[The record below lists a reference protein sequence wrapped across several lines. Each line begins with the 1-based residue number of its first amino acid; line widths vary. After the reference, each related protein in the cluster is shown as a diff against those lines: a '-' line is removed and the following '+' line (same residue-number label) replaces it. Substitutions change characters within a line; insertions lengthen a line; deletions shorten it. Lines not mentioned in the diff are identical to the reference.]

1 MSSFLVSLDD
11 LLTLDEAADP
21 ACNTLL
27 ILAHTRL
34 VFAAASA
41 AKHAQSQAA
50 GDAFDKV
57 CLEAFAIDNTT
68 PQTAMDLLPLDVSC
82 ISACTRTPE

>member
-1 MSSFLVSLDD
+1 MPSFLVSLDD

-57 CLEAFAIDNTT
+57 CLEAFAIDNAT
-68 PQTAMDLLPLDVSC
+68 PQTAIELPSLNVIC
-82 ISACTRTPE
+82 ITARTRSPA

>member
-21 ACNTLL
+21 ACNTWL

-57 CLEAFAIDNTT
+57 CLEVFNIDNTT
-68 PQTAMDLLPLDVSC
+68 PQTAIEPPSLDVSC
-82 ISACTRTPE
+82 ISARTRGPE

>member
-21 ACNTLL
+21 ACNTWL
-27 ILAHTRL
+27 ILAQTSL
-34 VFAAASA
+34 IFAAASA
-41 AKHAQSQAA
+41 AKHAQCQAA

-68 PQTAMDLLPLDVSC
+68 PQTAMELLPLNVIC
-82 ISACTRTPE
+82 ITARTREPG